1 VSVTVRPGDALLG
14 AALFAACAA
23 EALITGTDGPLGLN
37 LVALAV
43 LALPLAVRRTM
54 PLLAATGAY
63 AGALVMNLWLTSFD
77 ESIMPFA
84 TVLVTTYVVGRF
96 AAGRRGV
103 VAAAS
108 GLLVCLGVILHE
120 PGIDPFPLLLMAF
133 AFGLGRAV
141 AQRSR
146 LAAELHE
153 TLAQAQ
159 ETREAEAVQAVADE
173 RRRIA
178 RELHDIV
185 AHSVS
190 VMVVQA
196 GGARRIVDQDPGR
209 AVEAARRIAGVGDEA
224 LREMGRL
231 LGVLQAEPA
240 PSPEASGVDGLRRL
254 AERARG
260 AGVPVTLRV
269 EGRRSATTDDVERAV
284 YRVVQE
290 ALTNVLRHAP
300 GAATE
305 VVVTFGAD
313 ELELRVVNDAGRGDE
328 DPVGERERRADD
340 GLRGAGRGVEGMA
353 ERVRLAGGELHAG
366 ERAGGGFEV
375 RARLPLAERELEAV

>member
-1 VSVTVRPGDALLG
+1 MSAAVRPRDALLG

-37 LVALAV
+37 LLALAV
-43 LALPLAVRRTM
+43 LALPQALRRTG
-54 PLLAATGAY
+54 PLAAAAGAY
-63 AGALVMNLWLTSFD
+63 AGALVLNLWLTSFND
-77 ESIMPFA
+77 SILPFA
-84 TVLVTTYVVGRF
+84 TILVATYALGRF
-96 AAGRRGV
+96 EPSRRGL
-103 VAAAS
+103 VAAAV
-108 GLLVCLGVILHE
+108 GLLVCLGVILFE
-120 PGIDPFPLLLMAF
+120 PGTDPFPLLLMAF

-153 TLAQAQ
+153 TIAQAQ
-159 ETREAEAVQAVADE
+159 ETREAEAVRAVADE

-196 GGARRIVDQDPGR
+196 GGARRIADRDPAR
-209 AVEAARRIAGVGDEA
+209 AAEAARRIASVGDEA

-231 LGVLQAEPA
+231 LGVLQAGAAPA
-240 PSPEASGVDGLRRL
+240 PPVEAHGVDGLERL

-260 AGVPVTLRV
+260 AGVPVTLRID
-269 EGRRSATTDDVERAV
+269 GPRRAAPEAAERAV

-290 ALTNVLRHAP
+290 ALTNVLKHAP

-305 VVVTFGAD
+305 VVLSFGPA
-313 ELELRVVNDAGRGDE
+313 ELQLRIVNDAGPPGH
-328 DPVGERERRADD
+328 
-340 GLRGAGRGVEGMA
+340 GLRGAGRGLEGMA

-366 ERAGGGFEV
+366 AQPDGGFEV
-375 RARLPLAERELEAV
+375 RARLPRAARQLEVV

>member
-1 VSVTVRPGDALLG
+1 MSPAVRPSDALLG
-14 AALFAACAA
+14 AGLFAACAA
-23 EALITGTDGPLGLN
+23 EALISGTDGPLGFN
-37 LVALAV
+37 LLALAV
-43 LALPLAVRRTM
+43 LALPQAVRRTR
-54 PLLAATGAY
+54 PLAAAAGAY
-63 AGALVMNLWLTSFD
+63 AGALVLNLWLTTFN
-77 ESIMPFA
+77 ESILPFA
-84 TVLVTTYVVGRF
+84 TVLVATYAVGRF
-96 AAGRRGV
+96 AAGHRGLV
-103 VAAAS
+103 TAAA
-108 GLLVCLGVILHE
+108 GLLVCLGVVLYE
-120 PGIDPFPLLLMAF
+120 PGTDPFPLLLMAF

-196 GGARRIVDQDPGR
+196 GGARRIADQDPAR
-209 AVEAARRIAGVGDEA
+209 AAEAARRIAGVGDEA

-231 LGVLQAEPA
+231 LGMLHAGAAPVPPVEPL
-240 PSPEASGVDGLRRL
+240 GVGGLERL
-254 AERARG
+254 VERARS
-260 AGVPVTLRV
+260 AGVPVTLRI
-269 EGRRSATTDDVERAV
+269 EGRRSAAPEGVERAV

-290 ALTNVLRHAP
+290 ALTNVLKHAP

-305 VVVTFGAD
+305 VVLTFGPAA
-313 ELELRVVNDAGRGDE
+313 LELSIVNDAGR
-328 DPVGERERRADD
+328 AANH
-340 GLRGAGRGVEGMA
+340 LRGAGRGVEGMA
-353 ERVRLAGGELHAG
+353 ERVRLAGGELRAG
-366 ERAGGGFEV
+366 AQPGGGFEV
-375 RARLPLAERELEAV
+375 RARLPLAERQMEVA